1 MQVKD
6 AIGRTWQMST
16 IQYDF
21 NQPERF
27 DLEYTAADGTHQRP
41 S

>member
-1 MQVKD
+1 
-6 AIGRTWQMST
+6 MST

-27 DLEYTAADGTHQRP
+27 GLEYTGADGTASSR